1 MPKNIILL
9 SDGTGN
15 SAAKLMKTNVWHVYE
30 ALDLT
35 DPEKQV
41 ACYDDGVGPHRS
53 SHWLSSAE
61 FSVWA

>member
-15 SAAKLMKTNVWHVYE
+15 SSAKLFKTNVWRLFQ

-35 DPEKQV
+35 DPGKQV
-41 ACYDDGVGPHRS
+41 AYYDNGIGTSSFKLFAVLGGVFAFG
-53 SHWLSSAE
+53 
-61 FSVWA
+61 